1 VYIVPS
7 KKLIF
12 LSQPKTG
19 STSIAHAVL
28 NQLGGFPCGGHHS
41 TPESNDFDTTDWKT
55 VTVVRNHFDVIVSW
69 WHYNKCHLTQ
79 TLDKFIDH
87 FLETSGHVKR
97 EGREYFLYH
106 TYPQLADV
114 VLRYETLQ
122 KDFNEVCGEEVP
134 LPRFNTSNQ
143 QPFPVYYK
151 PRVIEKVRRLF
162 KSELAKYGYK
172 WPS

>member
-1 VYIVPS
+1 MYLVPS

-41 TPESNDFDTTDWKT
+41 TPEANGFDTTGWKT

-69 WHYNKCHLTQ
+69 WHYSKCTNQ
-79 TLDKFIDH
+79 TLDKFIDD
-87 FLETSGHVKR
+87 FVEVNGHVKR
-97 EGREYFLYH
+97 VGREYSLYH
-106 TYPQLADV
+106 TYPPLADV
-114 VLRYETLQ
+114 LLRYETLQ
-122 KDFNEVCGEEVP
+122 KDFNEVCAEEVP
-134 LPRFNTSNQ
+134 LPRFNTSKHD
-143 QPFPVYYK
+143 PFQVYYK
-151 PRVIEKVRRLF
+151 PRVIQKVRTLF
-162 KSELAKYGYK
+162 KSEIAKYGYK